1 MAVRLII
8 MLYLVMQK
16 YIVKGLFS
24 ALVATLLFLRHCPV
38 YAQTQ
43 ERSSSEIV
51 RLSWK
56 ASNEGDLKT
65 LSDLVD
71 EIIKTY
77 GDKAKA
83 LASQLS
89 SFPCRQ
95 PKR

>member
-1 MAVRLII
+1 

-24 ALVATLLFLRHCPV
+24 ALVVTLLISTAVVV

-56 ASNEGDLKT
+56 ASKEGDLKT

-71 EIIKTY
+71 EILKTY
-77 GDKAKA
+77 GDKAKRW
-83 LASQLS
+83 L
-89 SFPCRQ
+89 PN
-95 PKR
+95 